1 MKPARLRVALLV
13 ALAAGIAEG
22 PVSTAFAGSGGA
34 GEIVNPKDGYVLV
47 PIPAGEF
54 RMGSPDGEVS
64 PEGDEAG
71 EDEKPRHKVYLDGY
85 YIGKYEVTAAQY
97 GRFRAE
103 TDRKT
108 NEQPDPAGPDHQ
120 NPQQSAG
127 AGPDRPAINVS
138 WNDAKAYCEWAGL
151 RLPTEA
157 EWEKAARGGTNTWYW
172 WGDKASRDKA
182 NYDSDGVTPI
192 GSFPANPYGLFDT
205 AGNVWE
211 WCSDWYSE
219 EYYSISP
226 YRNPPGPA
234 SGSTRIHRGGSWMN
248 YPHYI
253 RPAIRYSSAP
263 ERWSKLIGFRC
274 AADRRNAGN

>member
-1 MKPARLRVALLV
+1 VKPVGPWVALFI
-13 ALAAGIAEG
+13 ALTAGIA
-22 PVSTAFAGSGGA
+22 GA

-71 EDEKPRHKVYLDGY
+71 EDEKPRHKVYLDEFH
-85 YIGKYEVTAAQY
+85 IGKYEVTAAQY
-97 GRFRAE
+97 GRFRTE

-157 EWEKAARGGTNTWYW
+157 EWEKAARGGPDTWYW

-182 NYDSDGVTPI
+182 NYDSDGMTPV
-192 GSFPANPYGLFDT
+192 GSFPPNPYGLYDT

-219 EYYSISP
+219 NYYSVSP
-226 YRNPPGPA
+226 SRNPQGPA

-274 AADRRNAGN
+274 AKGR

>member
-1 MKPARLRVALLV
+1 MKTVGLRAALL
-13 ALAAGIAEG
+13 LAMTAGMAAG
-22 PVSTAFAGSGGA
+22 PVSTTFAGNNGA
-34 GEIVNPKDGYVLV
+34 GEVVNPKDGYVLV

-64 PEGDEAG
+64 PEGDEASD
-71 EDEKPRHKVYLDGY
+71 DEKPRHKVCLDRYL
-85 YIGKYEVTAAQY
+85 IGKFEVTVAQY

-103 TDRKT
+103 TGRKA
-108 NEQPDPAGPDHQ
+108 NEQPSPAGPDHQ
-120 NPQQSAG
+120 NPQQSVG
-127 AGPDRPAINVS
+127 NGPDRPAVNVS
-138 WNDAKAYCEWAGL
+138 WYDAQAYCEWAGL

-157 EWEKAARGGTNTWYW
+157 EWEKAARGGTDTWYW
-172 WGDKASRDKA
+172 WGDKASHDKA
-182 NYDSDGVTPI
+182 NYDSDGVTPV
-192 GSFPANPYGLFDT
+192 GSFAANPYGLYDT

-219 EYYSISP
+219 KYYSVSP
-226 YRNPPGPA
+226 YRNPRGPA

-263 ERWSKLIGFRC
+263 EWWSKLIGFRC
-274 AADRRNAGN
+274 AGD